1 MASGVFAQQQR
12 MADSL
17 ARIYKMDTA
26 TGTASLDLLL
36 NLSFNEIANYQQ
48 AVSYAEELIRRSKKA
63 GNDQYLSAGYSLKGT
78 KERVLGNLDAALDA
92 FFKSAEI
99 CKRSHRVTSEANA
112 YGEVGNIYSVGKNHP
127 TAMIYYNKAIAT
139 LRQSND
145 SISIASAL
153 SNAGDEFVRIKNY
166 DSALLFF
173 NESKVIFDKVNYL
186 SGKGYSLGNIGM
198 VYANI
203 GKNNLAEKNINE
215 AIVLFEQAEDYY
227 PICDY
232 LLPMAD
238 VYSNKGDNK
247 TALNYSLKSLD
258 IAKRYGLIEQIANAN
273 LKLSEL
279 YESSGDMG
287 QSLKYYKDH
296 IIYRDSINNNKT
308 DLRMADLR
316 YNFDMSQKQIELNT
330 VNEKRLRQRVFL
342 ITSLMVLAVILAL
355 LIILFRNNRQ
365 KQKAYTLLSKEKAV
379 TEDQRNQTNQA
390 LEKLQQA
397 QAHLIQT
404 EKMASLGELTA
415 GIAHE
420 IQNPLNFV
428 NNFSEVN
435 TELLEELQEELKNGN
450 VNAALSISD
459 GIRQNEQKI
468 NHHGKRADAIVK
480 GMMQHSQ
487 TGSGQKDAT
496 NVNAL
501 AGEYLKLSYHGLR
514 AKDKSFNATMETDF
528 DETLPKINIIPQ
540 DVGRLLLNLYNNAF
554 YAVTEKAKME
564 PNTLYKPTVW
574 VSTRKKDNSVE
585 IFVRDNGTGIPQEIR
600 DKIFNPFFTTK
611 PTGLG
616 TGLGLSLSYD
626 IIKSHGGTIS
636 VDSKEGE
643 FTEFTIQLPYL

>member
-1 MASGVFAQQQR
+1 MRR
-12 MADSL
+12 MLTEKL
-17 ARIYKMDTA
+17 AI
-26 TGTASLDLLL
+26 
-36 NLSFNEIANYQQ
+36 
-48 AVSYAEELIRRSKKA
+48 LI
-63 GNDQYLSAGYSLKGT
+63 LSA
-78 KERVLGNLDAALDA
+78 
-92 FFKSAEI
+92 
-99 CKRSHRVTSEANA
+99 
-112 YGEVGNIYSVGKNHP
+112 KNHP
-127 TAMIYYNKAIAT
+127 TAMTYYNKAIAT
-139 LRQSND
+139 LRHSND
-145 SISIASAL
+145 SVSLASAL

-166 DSALLFF
+166 DSALLYF

-186 SGKGYSLGNIGM
+186 SGKGYSLGNIGV

-203 GKNNLAEKNINE
+203 GKNDLAEKNINE
-215 AIVLFEQAEDYY
+215 AIGILEQAEDYY

-232 LLPMAD
+232 LLSMAD
-238 VYSNKGDNK
+238 VYSRKGNNQI
-247 TALNYSLKSLD
+247 ALNYTLRSLD
-258 IAKRYGLIEQIANAN
+258 IGRQYGLIEQIANAN
-273 LKLSEL
+273 LKLSQL
-279 YESSGDMG
+279 HESSGDMG
-287 QSLKYYKDH
+287 ESLRYYKDH

-308 DLRMADLR
+308 DLKMADLR
-316 YNFDMSQKQIELNT
+316 YNFDMSQKQIELNR
-330 VNEKRLRQRVFL
+330 VNGKRERQKVFL
-342 ITSLMVLAVILAL
+342 VTSLMVLVIILVL

-390 LEKLQQA
+390 LEKLQRA

-428 NNFSEVN
+428 NNFSEMN
-435 TELLEELQEELKNGN
+435 TELLEELREQLKNGN
-450 VNAALSISD
+450 VNEALSISD

-480 GMMQHSQ
+480 GMMQHSKS
-487 TGSGQKDAT
+487 GSGQKDAT

-514 AKDKSFNATMETDF
+514 AKDKNFNAVIETDF
-528 DETLPKINIIPQ
+528 DETLPKIDIVPQ

-564 PNTLYKPTVW
+564 ANTMYKPTVR
-574 VSTRKKDNSVE
+574 VSTCKKDNSVG
-585 IFVRDNGTGIPQEIR
+585 IIVRDNGTGIPQEIR

-611 PTGLG
+611 PTGVG

-626 IIKSHGGTIS
+626 IIKGHGGTVN

-643 FTEFTIQLPYL
+643 FTEFKILLPYV

>member
-1 MASGVFAQQQR
+1 MKDLGL
-12 MADSL
+12 SL
-17 ARIYKMDTA
+17 K
-26 TGTASLDLLL
+26 
-36 NLSFNEIANYQQ
+36 
-48 AVSYAEELIRRSKKA
+48 YAEELITLSQQA
-63 GNDQYLSAGYSLKGT
+63 GNDKYLRAGYFIKGT
-78 KERVLGNLDAALDA
+78 KKRLLGNFAEALDA
-92 FFKSAEI
+92 FFKSAELA
-99 CKRSHRVTSEANA
+99 KKLHNVTDEADSYSSIADAYSAANNHENA
-112 YGEVGNIYSVGKNHP
+112 NQ
-127 TAMIYYNKAIAT
+127 YYNKAIT
-139 LRQSND
+139 VLRQS
-145 SISIASAL
+145 SKPVSLASTL
-153 SNAGDEFVRIKNY
+153 FNAGDEFRKAKNF
-166 DSALLFF
+166 DSALLYFREA
-173 NESKVIFDKVNYL
+173 NLIFEKANHL
-186 SGKGYSLGNIGM
+186 SGKAYCLGGIGM
-198 VYANI
+198 VYAKI
-203 GKNNLAEKNINE
+203 GKNDLAVKNLTQ
-215 AIVLFEQAEDYY
+215 AIRKLEEIQDYY
-227 PICDY
+227 PICDF
-232 LLPMAD
+232 LNSLTD
-238 VYSNKGDNK
+238 VYLNKGNDRV
-247 TALNYSLKSLD
+247 ALTYALRSLQ
-258 IAKRYGLIEQIANAN
+258 IAEQQGLKEQIADVN

-279 YESSGDMG
+279 YEKSGDMG
-287 QSLKYYKDH
+287 LSLKYYKDH

-342 ITSLMVLAVILAL
+342 IASLMVLVVILAL

-435 TELLEELQEELKNGN
+435 TELMEELQEELRNGN

-554 YAVTEKAKME
+554 YAVTEKAKKE
-564 PNTLYKPTVW
+564 TNTLYKPTVW
-574 VSTRKKDNSVE
+574 VSTRKKDNTAE
-585 IFVRDNGTGIPQEIR
+585 IIVRDNGTGIPQEIR